1 MEVEFEFVESGCEAA
16 ELLEVSEGSFDSVAL
31 SIKGTVEA
39 TLDFAQRTWRDH
51 SGDAALLEMVQDGIG
66 VVALVGED
74 GLGPPVTEQWD
85 GLRAVVS
92 LASGQQEAEW
102 ESEFIGE

>member
-1 MEVEFEFVESGCEAA
+1 
-16 ELLEVSEGSFDSVAL
+16 
-31 SIKGTVEA
+31 
-39 TLDFAQRTWRDH
+39 
-51 SGDAALLEMVQDGIG
+51 MVQDGIG
-66 VVALVGED
+66 VVSLVGEH

-102 ESEFIGE
+102 ESEFIDE

>member
-1 MEVEFEFVESGCEAA
+1 LSGPFLYAN
-16 ELLEVSEGSFDSVAL
+16 
-31 SIKGTVEA
+31 
-39 TLDFAQRTWRDH
+39 RTPKIPLDH
-51 SGDAALLEMVQDGIG
+51 SGDAALLERVQDGIG
-66 VVALVGED
+66 VVSLVGEH

-92 LASGQQEAEW
+92 LASGQQEAQW